1 MKRLLLVL
9 AILAATATPSRAD
22 DFWRE
27 SGRACFFG
35 AAVLGVSAAMVLYP
49 AVASGA
55 TTLPATTLVVGNTIF
70 GCGLGMVG
78 AMAAYGF
85 GALYDKLVPTET
97 APAMPTIPGV
107 PQKSRDSVT

>member
-1 MKRLLLVL
+1 MKRVLLVL
-9 AILAATATPSRAD
+9 AILVATASPSRAN

-27 SGRACFFG
+27 SGQACFFG

-55 TTLPATTLVVGNTIF
+55 ATLPATTLVIGNTVF

-78 AMAAYGF
+78 AMAAAGF
-85 GALYDKLVPTET
+85 RALYDRLTPDETVP
-97 APAMPTIPGV
+97 APLA

>member
-1 MKRLLLVL
+1 MKRLLLALVFL
-9 AILAATATPSRAD
+9 VATATPSHAD

-35 AAVLGVSAAMVLYP
+35 AAALGVSAAMVLYP

-55 TTLPATTLVVGNTIF
+55 TTLPATTLVIGNTIF

-85 GALYDKLVPTET
+85 SALYDRLNPTET
-97 APAMPTIPGV
+97 IPAMPMGPTV

>member
-9 AILAATATPSRAD
+9 VILAATATPGRAS

-35 AAVLGVSAAMVLYP
+35 AAVLGTSAALVLYP

-55 TTLPATTLVVGNTIF
+55 TTLPATTLVIGNTIF
-70 GCGLGMVG
+70 GCGLGMIG

-85 GALYDKLVPTET
+85 GALYDQLAPTES
-97 APAMPTIPGV
+97 APAAPHAPV
-107 PQKSRDSVT
+107 PQRSKDSVT

>member
-1 MKRLLLVL
+1 MKRVLLIL
-9 AILAATATPSRAD
+9 AILVATASPSRAD

-35 AAVLGVSAAMVLYP
+35 ASVLGVSAAMVLYP

-55 TTLPATTLVVGNTIF
+55 AVPATTLVIGNTIF

-78 AMAAYGF
+78 AIAAYGF
-85 GALYDKLVPTET
+85 GAIYDRLSPTET
-97 APAMPTIPGV
+97 LPALPMGPAV
-107 PQKSRDSVT
+107 PRKSRDSVT

>member
-9 AILAATATPSRAD
+9 AILAATASPSRAS

-27 SGRACFFG
+27 SGQACFFG

-55 TTLPATTLVVGNTIF
+55 TTLPATTLVIGNTIF
-70 GCGLGMVG
+70 GCGLGLVG
-78 AMAAYGF
+78 SMAAAGF
-85 GALYDKLVPTET
+85 RALYDGMGSSDA
-97 APAMPTIPGV
+97 APAPVAP
-107 PQKSRDSVT
+107 PKSRGSVT